1 MQVIFSKAL
10 FDLGVGWTYFYKIQP
25 IYLMKVFGYRIL
37 FVILKDMQLLNL
49 KL

>member
-10 FDLGVGWTYFYKIQP
+10 FDLGVGWTHFHKIQP
-25 IYLMKVFGYRIL
+25 IYLKTVFGYKIL
-37 FVILKDMQLLNL
+37 FVTLKDMQLLIL